1 MNERVLLVPQEGRI
15 GNMYSSFLGW
25 CSQKVTNIVN
35 NAPYI
40 QVEFST
46 PVVVSSVA
54 VQGFEI
60 NGDSRQRRYVREFQL
75 AYQDLESKEFCT
87 INNDSK
93 PVVSSHNE

>member
-1 MNERVLLVPQEGRI
+1 
-15 GNMYSSFLGW
+15 MYSSFLGW

-46 PVVVSSVA
+46 SVIVSSVA

-60 NGDSRQRRYVREFQL
+60 NGDSRQRRYVHEFQL
-75 AYQDLESKEFCT
+75 AYQDLESKEFCI